1 MSIELKKLNDL
12 CKMTK
17 KSLSDNISNDY
28 EKNEIQDFMTN
39 ERNAH
44 KARSI
49 YIEIQLK
56 YQLINEISKYHYK
69 RETIFFIESHH
80 FIIALYVLQLDLN
93 ILNCLQKVCA
103 VSIII
108 LELNLEFEL
117 HKKKSKDENR
127 RK

>member
-1 MSIELKKLNDL
+1 
-12 CKMTK
+12 MTK

-39 ERNAH
+39 ESNAH
-44 KARSI
+44 GARSI

-56 YQLINEISKYHYK
+56 YQLINEKSKYHYK

-80 FIIALYVLQLDLN
+80 FIVALYVLQN